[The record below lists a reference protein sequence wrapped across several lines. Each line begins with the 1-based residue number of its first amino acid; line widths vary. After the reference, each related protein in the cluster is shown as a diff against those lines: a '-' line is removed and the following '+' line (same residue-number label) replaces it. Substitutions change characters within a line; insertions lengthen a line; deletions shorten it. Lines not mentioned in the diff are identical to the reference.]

1 MHYSSGNYEA
11 FVRPRKPEGMS
22 PAAQFD
28 DFTGDLILTREALL
42 EAQGLALAIDVAL
55 SSGSKREFAMHYSSG
70 NYEAFV
76 RPRKPEGADRKTAF
90 ILADVARR
98 SVRRLHW

>member
-1 MHYSSGNYEA
+1 
-11 FVRPRKPEGMS
+11 MS

-42 EAQGLALAIDVAL
+42 EAQGLA
-55 SSGSKREFAMHYSSG
+55 FAMHYSSG

-76 RPRKPEGADRKTAF
+76 RPRKPEGADRKTAWF
-90 ILADVARR
+90 VGSGRFLAEQQKCLPCIHSRR
-98 SVRRLHW
+98 CRPPLSSTTSLVI